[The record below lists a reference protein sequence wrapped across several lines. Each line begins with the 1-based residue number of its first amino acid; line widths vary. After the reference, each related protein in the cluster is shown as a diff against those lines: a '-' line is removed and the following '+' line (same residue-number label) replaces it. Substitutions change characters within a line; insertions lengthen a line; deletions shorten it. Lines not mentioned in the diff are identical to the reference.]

1 MSARGTDEQP
11 GRRDSAATP
20 GSRASSASSDAKR
33 SRPVN
38 AGDGRDT
45 VLPEGVSS
53 TATTAK
59 GRRPARS
66 TIAWSLPYPILLAL
80 LAIWGALGL
89 VEGEAAE
96 LALPMGSSIAL
107 LLAGWFVTL
116 QRERVSPKRWINA
129 TCLAIACVCATAALE
144 ICWCRGKLVTEPRF
158 LAMELAMA
166 ALVIGT
172 LYFASQRRG
181 AGSVAG
187 VAAFVVIGMAQYF
200 VRVHKGTAILP
211 SDLLGAAT
219 AAAVAGGYVY
229 TLDGTSILGIA
240 ISAIGCCACS
250 FIRPYATTDAKS
262 HGERKELFGRHQ
274 DVDSEGGMADVTGV
288 ADAASNAIP
297 KVSED
302 PQALL
307 ATSSRT
313 SAAWRCLALNFV
325 CALACIGVLYLG
337 VTCVDYSDLL
347 GVRVDGW
354 DTATSYEKYGLL
366 TSFVSACQDLK
377 ITKPAGYSKTA
388 AEADEAELA
397 QEYRDAQDE
406 NSRTAAQE
414 QYETL
419 RPSIVCV
426 MNETFSDMSLYDELG
441 VGYEG
446 PEFFNSIDDALVRG
460 RLAVSAYAGGTCN
473 SEFEFLTGNTLG
485 YLGAGAYPY
494 TLYDLSSCDN
504 LAAQL
509 AAQGYETTAI
519 HPNLGTNWNREGI
532 YANFGFQTFYTIDDF
547 EDAEQFHSGVSD
559 KATYERV
566 LEQLSSSDEPQFV
579 FDVTMQNHSSY
590 DQGNIDESLLR
601 GYSPEYL
608 TDEQSAELNEYLAC
622 IDASDADLE
631 WFIGELEKLD
641 RPVVLVFFGDHQASV
656 SAAVNDALFPNEG
669 DQTHAARTYVTS
681 YLVWAN
687 YEVVGAGEM
696 RTESASSS
704 TLAAL
709 ALDACGAPLSSYQ
722 QATLGARINMPMIDA
737 LYYTDTDERI
747 HATGALKTTAGADPN
762 GDSAARARDSYL
774 KLARVQYLN
783 FATLVQ

>member
-1 MSARGTDEQP
+1 MLGRGTDGRDGREADEAAP
-11 GRRDSAATP
+11 GRVCAGAEGPHGRGGHDGGAP
-20 GSRASSASSDAKR
+20 GT
-33 SRPVN
+33 
-38 AGDGRDT
+38 GRMR
-45 VLPEGVSS
+45 LS
-53 TATTAK
+53 
-59 GRRPARS
+59 RS

-89 VEGEAAE
+89 VEGEMPQLAA
-96 LALPMGSSIAL
+96 LVALSVAL
-107 LLAGWFVTL
+107 LLAGWAVTL
-116 QRERVSPKRWINA
+116 RRDRVAPRRWVNVLGLTVASVAA
-129 TCLAIACVCATAALE
+129 TGALE
-144 ICWCRGKLVTEPRF
+144 TCWCRGKLATEPRF
-158 LAMELAMA
+158 LAMELLMA
-166 ALVIGT
+166 ALLVAA

-181 AGSVAG
+181 AGAVAG
-187 VAAFVVIGMAQYF
+187 VAAFVIVGMAQFF

-229 TLDGTSILGIA
+229 TLDGTAILGIA
-240 ISAIGCCACS
+240 ISAVGCCACS
-250 FIRPYATTDAKS
+250 FVRPYQGKS
-262 HGERKELFGRHQ
+262 SAGK
-274 DVDSEGGMADVTGV
+274 
-288 ADAASNAIP
+288 AIWP
-297 KVSED
+297 RRG
-302 PQALL
+302 ANL
-307 ATSSRT
+307 A
-313 SAAWRCLALNFV
+313 
-325 CALACIGVLYLG
+325 CALACVAALYLG
-337 VTCVDYSDLL
+337 VTRVDYSDAL
-347 GVRVDGW
+347 GIRVDGW
-354 DTATSYEKYGLL
+354 DTATSYERYGLL
-366 TSFVSACQDLK
+366 TSFVSACQDLA
-377 ITKPAGYSKTA
+377 ITKPAGYSTTA

-397 QEYRDAQDE
+397 AAYAETLDADAHE
-406 NSRTAAQE
+406 SAQE
-414 QYETL
+414 QFANT

-426 MNETFSDMSLYDELG
+426 MNETFSDMSLYDGLG

-460 RLAVSAYAGGTCN
+460 ELAVSAYAGGTCN

-494 TLYDLSSCDN
+494 TLYDLSGCDN

-509 AAQGYETTAI
+509 AEQGYETSAI
-519 HPNLGTNWNREGI
+519 HPNLGTNWNRAGI
-532 YANFGFQTFYTIDDF
+532 YEKFGFQNFYTIDDF
-547 EDAEQFHSGVSD
+547 EGAEQFHSGVSD
-559 KATYERV
+559 KATYRRV
-566 LEQLSSSDEPQFV
+566 LEQLASSDEPQFV

-590 DQGNIDESLLR
+590 DQGNIDVSQLR
-601 GYSPEYL
+601 GYAPDYL

-622 IDASDADLE
+622 IDASDRDLE
-631 WFIGELEKLD
+631 WFMGELEKLD

-669 DQTHAARTYVTS
+669 DQTHGARTYTTNYVI
-681 YLVWAN
+681 WAN
-687 YEVVGAGEM
+687 YDVAGASQM

-709 ALDACGAPLSSYQ
+709 ALDACGAPLTSYQ

>member
-1 MSARGTDEQP
+1 MLGRGTDGRDGRKAAETAP
-11 GRRDSAATP
+11 GRACAEAEGPHGKGGGKARGAQLPDAGRTGS
-20 GSRASSASSDAKR
+20 GRMKLSRA
-33 SRPVN
+33 
-38 AGDGRDT
+38 
-45 VLPEGVSS
+45 
-53 TATTAK
+53 
-59 GRRPARS
+59 

-80 LAIWGALGL
+80 LMVWGALSL
-89 VEGEAAE
+89 VEGEMRQLAA
-96 LALPMGSSIAL
+96 LVGASVAL
-107 LLAGWFVTL
+107 LLAGWLVTL
-116 QRERVSPKRWINA
+116 RRDHVTPNRWVNA
-129 TCLAIACVCATAALE
+129 AGLAVASIAAVGALE
-144 ICWCRGKLVTEPRF
+144 TCWCRGNLATEPRF
-158 LAMELAMA
+158 LAMELLMA
-166 ALVIGT
+166 ALLIGA

-181 AGSVAG
+181 AGAVVG
-187 VAAFVVIGMAQYF
+187 VTAFVVIGMAQFF

-229 TLDGTSILGIA
+229 TLDGTAILGIA
-240 ISAIGCCACS
+240 ISAVGCCACS
-250 FIRPYATTDAKS
+250 FVRPYQVRPSAEKATWRRRGA
-262 HGERKELFGRHQ
+262 
-274 DVDSEGGMADVTGV
+274 
-288 ADAASNAIP
+288 N
-297 KVSED
+297 
-302 PQALL
+302 L
-307 ATSSRT
+307 A
-313 SAAWRCLALNFV
+313 
-325 CALACIGVLYLG
+325 CALACVAALYCG
-337 VTCVDYSDLL
+337 VTHVDYSDVL
-347 GVRVDGW
+347 GIRVDGW
-354 DTATSYEKYGLL
+354 DTATSYERYGLL
-366 TSFVSACQDLK
+366 TSFVSACQDLA
-377 ITKPAGYSKTA
+377 ITKPAGYSTTA

-397 QEYRDAQDE
+397 QAWAETLDAE
-406 NSRTAAQE
+406 AHESAQE
-414 QYETL
+414 QFANV

-426 MNETFSDMSLYDELG
+426 MNETFSDMSLYDGLG

-460 RLAVSAYAGGTCN
+460 ELAVSAYAGGTCN

-494 TLYDLSSCDN
+494 TLYDLSGCNN

-509 AAQGYETTAI
+509 AEQGYETSAI
-519 HPNLGTNWNREGI
+519 HPNLGTNWNRAGI
-532 YANFGFQTFYTIDDF
+532 YEKFGFQNFYTIDDF

-559 KATYERV
+559 KATYRRV
-566 LEQLSSSDEPQFV
+566 LEQLAGSDEPQFV

-601 GYSPEYL
+601 GYAPEYL

-622 IDASDADLE
+622 IDASDRDLE
-631 WFIGELEKLD
+631 WFMGELEKLD

-669 DQTHAARTYVTS
+669 DQTHGARTCTTS
-681 YLVWAN
+681 YVVWAN
-687 YEVVGAGEM
+687 YDVADATQM

-709 ALDACGAPLSSYQ
+709 ALDACGAPLTSYQ

-783 FATLVQ
+783 FATVVQ